1 MIGASNYLRIVASG
15 LFIPPRCL
23 TQYGRNLK
31 YIELAKSLLIWITV
45 HVGLDSQILLTLTEE
60 TLVLLNHLPLDPLQK
75 DGSHII
81 NPNISHGFDF

>member
-1 MIGASNYLRIVASG
+1 MKLVSSINHVNVHYESRIRDLDG
-15 LFIPPRCL
+15 G
-23 TQYGRNLK
+23 Y
-31 YIELAKSLLIWITV
+31 IWITV
-45 HVGLDSQILLTLTEE
+45 NVGLDSQVLLTLTEE